1 MHRDPTQ
8 NGRPILNGREE
19 YILNEANG
27 PVTALLDGE
36 NPHKPSK
43 LDVYNLIAYAA
54 QNQKSDP
61 SNACD
66 AVRLA
71 LEMFGDLRPE
81 FEVDFGPYEN
91 EK

>member
-1 MHRDPTQ
+1 
-8 NGRPILNGREE
+8 
-19 YILNEANG
+19 
-27 PVTALLDGE
+27 
-36 NPHKPSK
+36 
-43 LDVYNLIAYAA
+43 LIAYAA

-81 FEVDFGPYEN
+81 FKVDFGPYEN